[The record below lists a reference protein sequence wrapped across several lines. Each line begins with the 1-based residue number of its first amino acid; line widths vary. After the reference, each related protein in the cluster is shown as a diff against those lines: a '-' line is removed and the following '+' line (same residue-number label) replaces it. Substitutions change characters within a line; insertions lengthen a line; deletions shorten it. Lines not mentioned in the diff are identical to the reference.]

1 MSRTNK
7 TRYVTW
13 HKTCSCKCRL
23 DVTVCNNKQRW
34 NNAKCRCECKESID
48 KGKCDDVFFWNP
60 SACECECDKSY
71 NFDEYLD
78 YASCK
83 CGKKLIDK
91 LVLQC
96 EDEILNTTDT
106 ISTADTKQHV
116 KIVVLFTLFYW
127 KSRA

>member
-7 TRYVTW
+7 TRYVSW

-23 DVTVCNNKQRW
+23 DVNVCNNKQRW
-34 NNAKCRCECKESID
+34 NNDKCRCECKESID
-48 KGKCDDVFFWNP
+48 KAKCDDVSFWNP

-78 YASCK
+78 YPSCK

-91 LVLQC
+91 LGLQC

-106 ISTADTKQHV
+106 ISTADTKQHL

-127 KSRA
+127 KSCA